1 MLPRLAFALL
11 SRSFATPLSNTADSQ
26 TPRRF
31 NKPDSVQHLLH
42 TKRRPVFSQT
52 LHCLYSSQRRQSTSI
67 RLSQQPANTRR
78 IMTQPLPFGTKETG
92 GWWARPRPFI
102 TLPSVVGSVCG
113 HTLSGA
119 TVPPRRNSIP
129 AADTTHCSKCMLVE
143 EIPTD
148 QPSNSGF
155 PTVIAFTCR
164 HALSGIDTHIGPT
177 TVPAAATRLCATCTS
192 FSKIVQ
198 EVSASHKEWQDSVR
212 AYNWAYFATAL
223 KLRSPDFRHP
233 TEDDIVS
240 DPMFKDYLAG
250 RRSLARCHER
260 LRALYEQTV
269 YRLQKSVDPA
279 LPIVNLDGV
288 ALLSAHENGLD
299 IPPQAVQVT
308 LRRVKFD
315 ERQQHPSR
323 ETARGQLQYRRIQRG
338 QAYRPGR
345 YAEPTGRGWEDTS
358 SPALY

>member
-1 MLPRLAFALL
+1 
-11 SRSFATPLSNTADSQ
+11 
-26 TPRRF
+26 
-31 NKPDSVQHLLH
+31 
-42 TKRRPVFSQT
+42 
-52 LHCLYSSQRRQSTSI
+52 
-67 RLSQQPANTRR
+67 
-78 IMTQPLPFGTKETG
+78 MTQPLLFGMKETG
-92 GWWARPRPFI
+92 GWWAKPRSFI
-102 TLPSVVGSVCG
+102 TLPYVVGSVCG

-129 AADTTHCSKCMLVE
+129 AADTTHCSKCMLIE
-143 EIPTD
+143 PTD
-148 QPSNSGF
+148 QSSIAGI
-155 PTVIAFTCR
+155 PTVVALVCH
-164 HALSGIDTHIGPT
+164 HALSGIRMPIGPIT
-177 TVPAAATRLCATCTS
+177 LPAAVTRLCAICAS
-192 FSKIVQ
+192 FSKLVH
-198 EVSASHKEWQDSVR
+198 EVSASHKQWKDSVR

-240 DPMFKDYLAG
+240 DPVFRDYLAE
-250 RRSLARCHER
+250 RRSLARHHER

-269 YRLQKSVDPA
+269 YRLQESVDPA

-288 ALLSAHENGLD
+288 ALLPAHENELD
-299 IPPQAVQVT
+299 IPPQAVQAT

-315 ERQQHPSR
+315 EEQQHPSR

-358 SPALY
+358 SPMLY